1 MLTTAISLVA
11 LGLAIRQELKT
22 APEGSKRA
30 KLYKLLGGG
39 GSGPI
44 KPNAQ

>member
-1 MLTTAISLVA
+1 MFTTVTALVA
-11 LGLAIRQELKT
+11 LALAIRQELKT